1 MLGYKLF
8 GSGLDTLKVASI
20 CQDVGTAISAAGTS
34 QGTATSLTN
43 TLNGIGT
50 VAAGAGVV
58 LYAGSAGDCQLV
70 YNGGANPVNVYP
82 PSGAQIN
89 GLAANAPHAL
99 AVRTACEYW
108 FLSATQVVGVL
119 SA

>member
-8 GSGLDTLKVASI
+8 GSGLGTLSVGAI
-20 CQDVGTAISAAGTS
+20 VQDVGTAISAAGTT
-34 QGTATSLTN
+34 QGTATALVN
-43 TLNGIGT
+43 TLNGVSS
-50 VAAGAGVV
+50 VAEGAGVV

-70 YNGGANPVNVYP
+70 YNGGANAVKVYP

-89 GLAANAPHAL
+89 GLAANVPHTL

-108 FLSATQVVGVL
+108 FLSSTQVVGVL

>member
-8 GSGLDTLKVASI
+8 GSGLSDLAVASI
-20 CQDVGTAISAAGTS
+20 CNDVATGISAAGTN
-34 QGTATSLTN
+34 QATATALTA
-43 TLNGIGT
+43 TLNGIST
-50 VAAGAGVV
+50 AASGSGVV
-58 LYAGSAGDCQLV
+58 LYAGSAGDCQIV

-82 PSGAQIN
+82 PSSARIN
-89 GLAANAPHAL
+89 GIAVNGAHILATKT
-99 AVRTACEYW
+99 VCEYW

>member
-1 MLGYKLF
+1 MLGHKLF

-20 CQDVGTAISAAGTS
+20 CQDVGTAISAAGTT
-34 QGTATSLTN
+34 QGTATALTN
-43 TLNGIGT
+43 ALNGLGT

-70 YNGGANPVNVYP
+70 YNGGANAVRVYP
-82 PSGAQIN
+82 PSGARIN
-89 GLAANAPHAL
+89 AMVTNTAHVLATN
-99 AVRTACEYW
+99 TACEYW
-108 FLSATQVVGVL
+108 FLSSTQVVGVL